1 METVQT
7 NMVYI
12 NVDEEKFSA
21 DDVVSELA
29 KKGIDLFSTG
39 PQNLRAVAHLDVDDE
54 DIKQT
59 ISVFQSLSH

>member
-12 NVDEEKFSA
+12 GVDEEKFSA
-21 DDVVSELA
+21 DDVVSKLA
-29 KKGIDLFSTG
+29 NKGIDLLSTG
-39 PQNLRAVAHLDVDDE
+39 PQDIRAVAHLDVDDK
-54 DIKQT
+54 DIEQA